1 MEEMEKLAL
10 ALRLCE
16 RHPRLS
22 EVSDAL
28 KRQLKVPAER
38 LTLLGA
44 LEQAAEVCRDLEA
57 KGTDCS
63 EARKQIRAAAAL
75 EQLRSENAMA
85 ACSRLHEA
93 THA

>member
-1 MEEMEKLAL
+1 METTERLAL

-16 RHPRLS
+16 RHPKLS
-22 EVSDAL
+22 GVSDAL
-28 KRQLKVPAER
+28 KRQMKIPPER

-44 LEQAAEVCRDLEA
+44 LEHAAEVLRDLES

-75 EQLRSENAMA
+75 EQIRSESAMD
-85 ACSRLHEA
+85 ACARLYEA